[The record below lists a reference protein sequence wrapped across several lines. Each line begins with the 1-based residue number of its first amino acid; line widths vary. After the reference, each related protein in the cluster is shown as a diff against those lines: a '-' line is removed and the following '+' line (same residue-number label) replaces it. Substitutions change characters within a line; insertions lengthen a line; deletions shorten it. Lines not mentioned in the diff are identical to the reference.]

1 MCVGLGVVQC
11 VWAVFDFIGCL
22 CGELLF
28 VMSRR
33 SQTARHDGGIS
44 AAFEKVAR
52 LRVHLAGNS
61 PTPARPATCLD
72 SGERAIG

>member
-1 MCVGLGVVQC
+1 MVNCRLLCLGDHKQH
-11 VWAVFDFIGCL
+11 G
-22 CGELLF
+22 
-28 VMSRR
+28 M
-33 SQTARHDGGIS
+33 TGGIS

-72 SGERAIG
+72 SGKRAIG